1 MPWRSSTLTSSIDTS
16 ASSSSR
22 AEGFLRQWPSIG
34 TCQQHWL
41 IGSDPLLGSTP
52 SMPPVPVM
60 TRTRLA
66 VWLRRSAAMITD
78 GLGARTAVWSGGHES
93 RAGK

>member
-1 MPWRSSTLTSSIDTS
+1 MPVAEYWNLPAALADRIESVARQYPID
-16 ASSSSR
+16 ASG
-22 AEGFLRQWPSIG
+22 ACNG
-34 TCQQHWL
+34 C
-41 IGSDPLLGSTP
+41 
-52 SMPPVPVM
+52 V